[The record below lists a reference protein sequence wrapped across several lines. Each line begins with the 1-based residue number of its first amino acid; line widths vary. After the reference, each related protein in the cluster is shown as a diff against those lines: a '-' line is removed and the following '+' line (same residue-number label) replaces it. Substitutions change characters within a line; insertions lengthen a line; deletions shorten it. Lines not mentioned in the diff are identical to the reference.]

1 VKNNLLGYN
10 WKKNLYKGVIRK
22 MKINLEFKFVI
33 SLLFAVMVAI
43 FAIQNS
49 AVVEISFL
57 FAKFSISQAVVILIS
72 ALAGAFIVLLLSLV
86 KQIGQNKVIKQLKLD
101 IKALEE
107 ERDNLYGK
115 LDEQPLDMEEG
126 EGKVGEG
133 EEAPQKEL

>member
-1 VKNNLLGYN
+1 
-10 WKKNLYKGVIRK
+10 